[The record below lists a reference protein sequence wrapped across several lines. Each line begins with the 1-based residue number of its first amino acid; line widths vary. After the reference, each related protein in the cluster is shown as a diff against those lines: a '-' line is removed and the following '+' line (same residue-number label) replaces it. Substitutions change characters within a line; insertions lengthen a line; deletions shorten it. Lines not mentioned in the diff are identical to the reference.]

1 LISSKKTETNKE
13 SHSKKENFRH
23 LGLRFVHAEAFM
35 QMVMEDASAIKDT
48 RDAKEFKDTEDYID
62 IRETNKVTSEKT
74 KTFQRIAIRLHSE
87 ISQQITSYLIFNKE
101 KTIQD
106 QGVHILNKK
115 IDRLLE
121 CNFLLI
127 LPLILLFIFAADKSS
142 LFIIDMYVPVRIVDF
157 LRRST
162 ALVRLGAQAEDL
174 LESESQAHK
183 SRYTIQ
189 GAVIHGNALFD
200 LTIIG
205 ILIARIF

>member
-1 LISSKKTETNKE
+1 MISSKKTETNKE

-48 RDAKEFKDTEDYID
+48 RDAKES
-62 IRETNKVTSEKT
+62 NKVTAEKT
-74 KTFQRIAIRLHSE
+74 KTFQQIAMRLHSE

-101 KTIQD
+101 KTMQD

-121 CNFLLI
+121 YNFSLI
-127 LPLILLFIFAADKSS
+127 LPLILLYIFAADKSS
-142 LFIIDMYVPVRIVDF
+142 LFIINMYVPLRIVDF

-162 ALVRLGAQAEDL
+162 ALVRLGAQAEYL
-174 LESESQAHK
+174 LESQSQAHK
-183 SRYTIQ
+183 SRDTIH
-189 GAVIHGNALFD
+189 GTIIHGNALFD
-200 LTIIG
+200 LTVIG